1 MRKAI
6 PLAVSGLL
14 MIFTGAY
21 MILRP
26 DGFLSVVIA
35 MLGLYIA
42 FDGIRS
48 AVSLIRFR
56 TFFPGAVR
64 TAAIVKAVLNTVL
77 GVVIIA
83 IAATNPSIL
92 LDIVIYIVAA
102 DFLATALINFIDC
115 MILSRSGVYYGSLGL
130 ETVLSFISSI
140 VLFLFPGFIGS
151 VVMTLLAAV
160 ILASGAVMVY
170 AAVMYF
176 IGKDGNGGF

>member
-56 TFFPGAVR
+56 TFFPGAVK
-64 TAAIVKAVLNTVL
+64 TA
-77 GVVIIA
+77 
-83 IAATNPSIL
+83 NPSIL

-130 ETVLSFISSI
+130 EAVLSFISSI